1 MNGSKQAAKGMSADA
16 FGDLMA
22 GMEDVRA
29 FERGKRRGF
38 VVHSGQDIKAIR
50 AKTKL
55 TQPKFAEAFT
65 STSRR
70 CAIGNRAAASPS
82 GRRRCCWSSSTA
94 SRRRCSGFWRDN
106 SA

>member
-1 MNGSKQAAKGMSADA
+1 MNGSKRPAEGMSADA

-22 GMEDVRA
+22 GMDDVRA

-55 TQPKFAEAFT
+55 TQPKFAEAFHLDVAAVRDWEQG
-65 STSRR
+65 RR
-70 CAIGNRAAASPS
+70 QPERAAQVLLELID
-82 GRRRCCWSSSTA
+82 R
-94 SRRRCSGFWRDN
+94 
-106 SA
+106 